1 MDAHG
6 NDEFFLLDVT
16 IRDGGYVNGHT
27 WTVDQAVSVVRA
39 CRSAGVHSAEVGYLR
54 PARHGV
60 DSDKTPSASC
70 PPDYLDR
77 LAEEAGDTELTVMVH
92 AKDVAP
98 GDVSGLADH
107 RVGLVRF
114 PTRPEA
120 VAELRPLLDAAHAAG
135 IGTAVNLIRVSEL
148 PEDVILRAAESAQQI
163 AAGRFYLADSNGSM
177 FPQDVARMAT
187 RVRAAVDLALGF
199 HGHDGIS
206 MAFAN
211 ALAVMASGFECIDAS
226 LAGLG
231 KGGGNLRL
239 ELITSYLSARSGQS
253 FSVAALMRAA
263 ADLLTPAGG
272 GELRRRC
279 ESIVSGMLDLN
290 IDALAQL
297 RADEPEE
304 IFALLDT
311 ATAR

>member
-1 MDAHG
+1 MNAHG
-6 NDEFFLLDVT
+6 NTEVFLLDVT

-27 WTVDQAVSVVRA
+27 WTVEQAASVVRA
-39 CRSAGVHSAEVGYLR
+39 CRAAGVRSTEVGYLR

-60 DSDKTPSASC
+60 DSDATPSASC

-77 LAEEAGDTELTVMVH
+77 LAEEAGDTQLTVMAH
-92 AKDVAP
+92 AKDVEP
-98 GDVSGLADH
+98 RDVAGLA
-107 RVGLVRF
+107 RRGVGMIRF
-114 PTRPEA
+114 PTRPDT
-120 VAELRPLLDAAHAAG
+120 VAQLRPLLDAAHAAG

-148 PEDVILRAAESAQQI
+148 PEDVILRAAEAAELV

-177 FPQDVARMAT
+177 FPQDVAQLAA
-187 RVRAAVDLALGF
+187 RVRAAVDIALGF

-211 ALAVMASGFECIDAS
+211 TLAAMASGFECIDAS

-239 ELITSYLSARSGQS
+239 ELITSYLSARGRQS

-263 ADLLTPAGG
+263 GDLVTLAGG
-272 GELRRRC
+272 GDLRRRC

-311 ATAR
+311 AAVR